1 MNKLKY
7 ILVFVLVLLLAT
19 SAFATPRWW
28 NCTSLIGGAEGSLDS
43 INGQNL
49 FDGYRAIVTTTTQVY
64 FYYLDDDSGA
74 GESSPGTISPDLN
87 AGDKRWILIQSIV
100 P

>member
-1 MNKLKY
+1 MIKKLCV
-7 ILVFVLVLLLAT
+7 ILLILCLSVPCFAKARWYNAT
-19 SAFATPRWW
+19 ATIGSAD
-28 NCTSLIGGAEGSLDS
+28 GALDT

-49 FDGYRAIVTTTTQVY
+49 IDGDRAIVLTATQVY

-74 GESSPGTISPDLN
+74 AESDPDTVSPDSN

>member
-1 MNKLKY
+1 MKK
-7 ILVFVLVLLLAT
+7 IIIVLVCVFLFGFNVEAT
-19 SAFATPRWW
+19 TRWYNATA
-28 NCTSLIGGAEGSLDS
+28 LIGGTDGSLDS

-49 FDGYRAIVTTTTQVY
+49 SDGERAIVMTTTGVY
-64 FYYLDDDSGA
+64 FYYLDDDSA
-74 GESSPGTISPDLN
+74 AAESSPDTISPDDN

>member
-1 MNKLKY
+1 MIKKLG
-7 ILVFVLVLLLAT
+7 IVLLILCIAVPC
-19 SAFATPRWW
+19 FAKARWY
-28 NCTSLIGGAEGSLDS
+28 NGTSLAGGVDGSLDS

-49 FDGYRAIVTTTTQVY
+49 VDNDRAIITTTTQVY

-74 GESSPGTISPDLN
+74 AESSPDTISPDSN